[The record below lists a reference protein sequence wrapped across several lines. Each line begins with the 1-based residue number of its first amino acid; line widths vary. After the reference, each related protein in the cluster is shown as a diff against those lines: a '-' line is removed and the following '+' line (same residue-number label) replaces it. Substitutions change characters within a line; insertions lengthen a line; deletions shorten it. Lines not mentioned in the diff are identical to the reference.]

1 MYEIVINKLRPDL
14 ASNPE
19 RQDIRTFQSPPEQL
33 ARDIL
38 VQKGII
44 QDPTKPTVLL
54 DQVTGSKPAESID
67 LLSVG
72 NFSADFKMKDE
83 MAKHRFVSS
92 VSNDM
97 WQDFYGILTEL
108 KSKVDLLSG
117 A

>member
-54 DQVTGSKPAESID
+54 D
-67 LLSVG
+67 
-72 NFSADFKMKDE
+72 
-83 MAKHRFVSS
+83 
-92 VSNDM
+92 
-97 WQDFYGILTEL
+97 
-108 KSKVDLLSG
+108 
-117 A
+117 